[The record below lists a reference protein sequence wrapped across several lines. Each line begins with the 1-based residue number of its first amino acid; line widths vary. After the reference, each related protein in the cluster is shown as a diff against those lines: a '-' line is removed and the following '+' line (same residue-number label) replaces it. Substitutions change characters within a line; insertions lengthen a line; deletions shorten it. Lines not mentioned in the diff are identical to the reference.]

1 MVTLHTYPPITLT
14 YLYFAHLQIYV
25 FKLLY
30 YSEMYVFRYE
40 YIKCYFKKSVIILKL
55 IFQTIYFQ
63 WRSTLV
69 KIFLENINRNVELF
83 FLVYILFFQTA
94 RKKVFLSRRMDKP
107 KIQLMVGSITIYS
120 NSPETNNS
128 KEVASRCIVFF

>member
-1 MVTLHTYPPITLT
+1 
-14 YLYFAHLQIYV
+14 
-25 FKLLY
+25 
-30 YSEMYVFRYE
+30 MYVFRYE

-69 KIFLENINRNVELF
+69 KIFLENINRNVETF

-107 KIQLMVGSITIYS
+107 KI
-120 NSPETNNS
+120 
-128 KEVASRCIVFF
+128 

>member
-1 MVTLHTYPPITLT
+1 MHIFRFMCSNY
-14 YLYFAHLQIYV
+14 YN
-25 FKLLY
+25 

-69 KIFLENINRNVELF
+69 KIFLENINRNVETF

-94 RKKVFLSRRMDKP
+94 RKKCFCREGWTNQKFNWWWEASQFIQILLKP
-107 KIQLMVGSITIYS
+107 IIAKKLLQDAL
-120 NSPETNNS
+120 
-128 KEVASRCIVFF
+128 CFFNKDIELHWLWTF